1 MTDQL
6 PGRFSWLRWQPI
18 RFSPWLVLYVIATGL
33 PPLLV
38 PVFLEWSRRGGE
50 FWRAYE
56 TWGRRM
62 TTQPPSVFIILYSLI
77 GTGLLVWLTYFSRS
91 PRVKD
96 HDRFAV
102 LLMLCGASVG
112 WVVMII
118 RSLAKL

>member
-1 MTDQL
+1 MSDQA
-6 PGRFSWLRWQPI
+6 PDNPSWLRWQPI
-18 RFSPWLVLYVIATGL
+18 RFSPWLILYVIATGL
-33 PPLLV
+33 PPLLG
-38 PVFLEWSRRGGE
+38 PVFLEWRRQGGE

-62 TTQPPSVFIILYSLI
+62 TTQPPSVFFILYFLI
-77 GTGLLVWLTYFSRS
+77 GTGFLVWFTYFSRS

-112 WVVMII
+112 WVGMIVRI
-118 RSLAKL
+118 LAR